1 MFSKM
6 EEVSSPASEAG
17 EIAAS
22 PWVLPPAQLKQR
34 DVWVSAAAAGFRHFC
49 FYLASC
55 LQGLCLLGK
64 AEAALKF
71 LLF

>member
-1 MFSKM
+1 M

-34 DVWVSAAAAGFRHFC
+34 DVWVSAATAGFRHF
-49 FYLASC
+49 F
-55 LQGLCLLGK
+55 
-64 AEAALKF
+64 F
-71 LLF
+71 T